1 MLTKDCYVG
10 MMVIATPKANS
21 EYGVTVEGV
30 IGVIDDIDD
39 YELDDDDDEISTIHI
54 RPAGIQTPEEVMDL
68 IIRAKHSHITLDDII
83 DEFFN
88 EGYWV
93 SPKYFEP
100 YYEEPKIT
108 VNLSDYIM

>member
-10 MMVIATPKANS
+10 MIVIATPEANT

-30 IGVIDDIDD
+30 IGIIDDIDY
-39 YELDDDDDEISTIHI
+39 YELDDDDDIDTIHI
-54 RPAGIQTPEEVMDL
+54 RPTGTQTSEEVLDL
-68 IIRAKHSHITLDDII
+68 IIRVRPEYEIMPDMT

-108 VNLSDYIM
+108 VSLSDYIM